1 MKPNDMID
9 YFRSINSNIF
19 KKIGEKN
26 TMKYPGLLDDDIS
39 RVGTNEAQ
47 MYNLL
52 SGMVVADLVKT
63 CLGPRGM
70 SKMYIDILGEDTLT
84 KHGGAFLRKVDV
96 DHPAAKSVI
105 EAVNTVDTHVGDGTS
120 STAILIGSLLGNA
133 KELLNLGIPTATI
146 IRGYEMG
153 LDLALNSLDEIKIK
167 QNNDNLEKM
176 RELLI
181 TCITGKTIFDLQ
193 EDQMKIVDMIIEA
206 SLDVADLKNHHLS
219 IDDIKI
225 EEKIGNVTQIQ
236 LIKGTLI
243 DKTID
248 SSAMPKCI
256 NNAKIL
262 LINESLETMK
272 TRCESEIEITSPEQ
286 MSQFLVQEN
295 NDLDHLVENIVNS
308 GANVVISRK
317 GVNDFVQ
324 ESLAKK
330 GIISMRRVKYNDLWW
345 LEKAV
350 GAKTCESIEKISPN
364 ELGFARKIYEKTV
377 GGDPMVFVEGKS
389 PKSVTI
395 LLRANS
401 KRYLDELH
409 RNILNAF
416 HVLQN
421 FIESPFVVYGAGSV
435 EGLVSQKIKK
445 QSVII
450 DGKEQV
456 VVDKFGDAILQIPL
470 TLAKNVGMD
479 ILDTKTCLQAKL
491 ANSNGKIKWY
501 GINSETRNISDM
513 SSSKIIETVAVKQQ
527 IFKTAVEATNLILN
541 VNDVFMKNIIDNT
554 HCHVDGV
561 VHAHHDPGKNHN
573 HFEQEGLEQRQMHQY
588 Y

>member
-1 MKPNDMID
+1 
-9 YFRSINSNIF
+9 
-19 KKIGEKN
+19 
-26 TMKYPGLLDDDIS
+26 
-39 RVGTNEAQ
+39 
-47 MYNLL
+47 
-52 SGMVVADLVKT
+52 
-63 CLGPRGM
+63 
-70 SKMYIDILGEDTLT
+70 
-84 KHGGAFLRKVDV
+84 
-96 DHPAAKSVI
+96 
-105 EAVNTVDTHVGDGTS
+105 
-120 STAILIGSLLGNA
+120 
-133 KELLNLGIPTATI
+133 
-146 IRGYEMG
+146 
-153 LDLALNSLDEIKIK
+153 
-167 QNNDNLEKM
+167 M

-193 EDQMKIVDMIIEA
+193 EDQGKIVDMIIEA
-206 SLDVADLKNHHLS
+206 VLDVADLKNNHFA

-225 EEKIGNVTQIQ
+225 EEKSGNVTEIQ

-256 NNAKIL
+256 NDAKIL
-262 LINESLETMK
+262 LINEPLETMK
-272 TRCESEIEITSPEQ
+272 TRYESEIEITSPEQ
-286 MSQFLVQEN
+286 MNQFLVQEN
-295 NDLDHLVENIVNS
+295 NDLDHLVQNIVNS

-350 GAKTCESIEKISPN
+350 NAKTCESIEKISPH

-421 FIESPFVVYGAGSV
+421 FIESPFVVCGAGSV
-435 EGLVSQKIKK
+435 EGLLSQKIKE
-445 QSVII
+445 QSVTI
-450 DGKEQV
+450 DGKEQLAV
-456 VVDKFGDAILQIPL
+456 EKFADSILEIPL
-470 TLAKNVGMD
+470 TLARNVGMD
-479 ILDTKTCLQAKL
+479 VLDTKTRLQAKF
-491 ANSNGKIKWY
+491 ANSNGKTRWY

-527 IFKTAVEATNLILN
+527 VFKTAVEATNLILS

>member
-1 MKPNDMID
+1 
-9 YFRSINSNIF
+9 
-19 KKIGEKN
+19 
-26 TMKYPGLLDDDIS
+26 MKYPGLLDDDIS

-52 SGMVVADLVKT
+52 SGTLVADLVKT

-105 EAVNTVDTHVGDGTS
+105 DAVNTVDTHVGDGTS
-120 STAILIGSLLGNA
+120 SAAILIGSLLGNA
-133 KELLNLGIPTATI
+133 RELLNLGIPTAAI
-146 IRGYEMG
+146 VRGYEMG
-153 LDLALNSLDEIKIK
+153 LDLVLDSLDEIKIK

-193 EDQMKIVDMIIEA
+193 EDQIKIVDMIIEA
-206 SLDVADLKNHHLS
+206 VLDVADLRNNYFS

-225 EEKIGNVTQIQ
+225 EEKIGNVTEIQ

-256 NNAKIL
+256 NDAKIL
-262 LINESLETMK
+262 LINEPLETMK
-272 TRCESEIEITSPEQ
+272 TRYESEIEITSPKQ

-295 NDLDHLVENIVNS
+295 NDLDHLVQNIVNS

-317 GVNDFVQ
+317 GINDFVQ
-324 ESLAKK
+324 ESLSKK

-350 GAKTCESIEKISPN
+350 NAKTCESIEKISPH

-435 EGLVSQKIKK
+435 EGLLSQKIKN
-445 QSVII
+445 QSVTI
-450 DGKEQV
+450 DGKEQMV
-456 VVDKFGDAILQIPL
+456 VEKFADSILEIPL
-470 TLAKNVGMD
+470 TLARNVGMD
-479 ILDTKTCLQAKL
+479 VLDTKTCLQAKF

-513 SSSKIIETVAVKQQ
+513 SLSKIIETVAVKQQ
-527 IFKTAVEATNLILN
+527 IFKTAVEATNLILS

>member
-1 MKPNDMID
+1 
-9 YFRSINSNIF
+9 
-19 KKIGEKN
+19 
-26 TMKYPGLLDDDIS
+26 MKYPGLLNDDIS

-52 SGMVVADLVKT
+52 SGTLVADLVKT

-105 EAVNTVDTHVGDGTS
+105 DAVNTVDTHVGDGTS
-120 STAILIGSLLGNA
+120 SAAILIGSLLGNA
-133 KELLNLGIPTATI
+133 RELLNLGIPTAAI
-146 IRGYEMG
+146 VRGYEMG
-153 LDLALNSLDEIKIK
+153 LDLVLDSLDEIKIK

-193 EDQMKIVDMIIEA
+193 EDQIKIVDMIIEA
-206 SLDVADLKNHHLS
+206 VLDVADLRNNYFS

-225 EEKIGNVTQIQ
+225 EEKIGNVTEIQ

-256 NNAKIL
+256 NDAKIL
-262 LINESLETMK
+262 LINEPLETMK
-272 TRCESEIEITSPEQ
+272 TRYESEIEITSPKQ

-295 NDLDHLVENIVNS
+295 NDLDHLVQNIVNS

-317 GVNDFVQ
+317 GINDFVQ
-324 ESLAKK
+324 ESLSKK

-350 GAKTCESIEKISPN
+350 NAKTCESIEKISPH

-435 EGLVSQKIKK
+435 EGLLSQKIKN
-445 QSVII
+445 QSVTI
-450 DGKEQV
+450 DGKEQMV
-456 VVDKFGDAILQIPL
+456 VEKFADSILEIPL
-470 TLAKNVGMD
+470 TLARNVGMD
-479 ILDTKTCLQAKL
+479 VLDTKTCLQAKF

-513 SSSKIIETVAVKQQ
+513 SLSKIIETVAVKQQ
-527 IFKTAVEATNLILN
+527 IFKTAVEATNLILS

>member
-1 MKPNDMID
+1 
-9 YFRSINSNIF
+9 
-19 KKIGEKN
+19 
-26 TMKYPGLLDDDIS
+26 MKYPGLLDDDIS

-52 SGMVVADLVKT
+52 SGTLVADLVKT

-105 EAVNTVDTHVGDGTS
+105 DAVNTVDTHVGDGTS
-120 STAILIGSLLGNA
+120 SAAILIGSLLGNA
-133 KELLNLGIPTATI
+133 RELLNLGIPTAAI
-146 IRGYEMG
+146 VRGYEMG
-153 LDLALNSLDEIKIK
+153 LDLVLDSLDEIKIK

-193 EDQMKIVDMIIEA
+193 EDQIKIVDMIIEA
-206 SLDVADLKNHHLS
+206 VLDVADLRNNYFS

-225 EEKIGNVTQIQ
+225 EEKIGNITEIQ

-256 NNAKIL
+256 NDAKIL
-262 LINESLETMK
+262 LINEPLETMK
-272 TRCESEIEITSPEQ
+272 TRYESEIEITSPKQ

-295 NDLDHLVENIVNS
+295 NDLDHLVQNIVNS

-317 GVNDFVQ
+317 GINDFVQ
-324 ESLAKK
+324 ESLSKK

-350 GAKTCESIEKISPN
+350 NAKTCESIEKISPH

-435 EGLVSQKIKK
+435 EGLLSQKIKN
-445 QSVII
+445 QSVTI
-450 DGKEQV
+450 DGKEQMV
-456 VVDKFGDAILQIPL
+456 VEKFADSILEIPL
-470 TLAKNVGMD
+470 TLARNVGMD
-479 ILDTKTCLQAKL
+479 VLDTKTCLQAKF

-513 SSSKIIETVAVKQQ
+513 SLSKIIETVAVKQQ
-527 IFKTAVEATNLILN
+527 IFKTAVEATNLILS

>member
-1 MKPNDMID
+1 
-9 YFRSINSNIF
+9 
-19 KKIGEKN
+19 
-26 TMKYPGLLDDDIS
+26 MKYPGLLNDDIS

-52 SGMVVADLVKT
+52 SGTLVANLVKT

-120 STAILIGSLLGNA
+120 SAAILIGSLLGNA

-146 IRGYEMG
+146 VRGYEIG
-153 LDLALNSLDEIKIK
+153 LDLALDSLDEIKIK

-176 RELLI
+176 RELLT

-206 SLDVADLKNHHLS
+206 VLDVADLKNNHFA

-225 EEKIGNVTQIQ
+225 EEKIGNVTEIQ

-256 NNAKIL
+256 NDAKIL
-262 LINESLETMK
+262 LINEPLETMK
-272 TRCESEIEITSPEQ
+272 TRYESEIEITSPKQ

-295 NDLDHLVENIVNS
+295 NELDHLVQNIVNS

-317 GVNDFVQ
+317 GVSDFVQ

-350 GAKTCESIEKISPN
+350 NAKTCESIEKISPH

-401 KRYLDELH
+401 KQYLDELH

-416 HVLQN
+416 HILQN
-421 FIESPFVVYGAGSV
+421 FIESPFVVCGAGSV
-435 EGLVSQKIKK
+435 EGLLSQKIKK
-445 QSVII
+445 QSGTI
-450 DGKEQV
+450 DGKEQIV
-456 VVDKFGDAILQIPL
+456 VEKFADSILEIPL
-470 TLAKNVGMD
+470 TLARNVGMD
-479 ILDTKTCLQAKL
+479 VLDTKTCLQAKF

-513 SSSKIIETVAVKQQ
+513 SLSKIIETVAVKQQ
-527 IFKTAVEATNLILN
+527 IFKTAVEATNLIVN

>member
-1 MKPNDMID
+1 
-9 YFRSINSNIF
+9 
-19 KKIGEKN
+19 
-26 TMKYPGLLDDDIS
+26 MKYPGLLDDDIS

-47 MYNLL
+47 KYNLL

-120 STAILIGSLLGNA
+120 SAAILIGSLLGNV

-146 IRGYEMG
+146 VRGYEMG
-153 LDLALNSLDEIKIK
+153 LDMVLDSLDEIKIK

-181 TCITGKTIFDLQ
+181 TCIAGKTIFDLQ
-193 EDQMKIVDMIIEA
+193 EDQTKIVDMIIEA
-206 SLDVADLKNHHLS
+206 VLDVADLKNNHFA

-225 EEKIGNVTQIQ
+225 EEKIGNITDIQ

-256 NNAKIL
+256 NDAKIL
-262 LINESLETMK
+262 LINEPLETMK
-272 TRCESEIEITSPEQ
+272 TRYESEIEITSPEQ

-295 NDLDHLVENIVNS
+295 NDLDHLVQNIVNS

-350 GAKTCESIEKISPN
+350 NAKTCESIEKISPH
-364 ELGFARKIYEKTV
+364 ELGFAKKIYEKTV

-421 FIESPFVVYGAGSV
+421 FIQSPFVVCGAGSV
-435 EGLVSQKIKK
+435 EGLLSQKMKK
-445 QSVII
+445 QSVTI

-456 VVDKFGDAILQIPL
+456 VVEKFADSILEIPL
-470 TLAKNVGMD
+470 TLARNVGMD
-479 ILDTKTCLQAKL
+479 VLDTKTRLQAKF
-491 ANSNGKIKWY
+491 ANSNGKLRWY

-513 SSSKIIETVAVKQQ
+513 SSSKITETVAVKQQ

-554 HCHVDGV
+554 HCHIDGV
-561 VHAHHDPGKNHN
+561 VHAHNDPGRNHN

>member
-1 MKPNDMID
+1 
-9 YFRSINSNIF
+9 
-19 KKIGEKN
+19 
-26 TMKYPGLLDDDIS
+26 MKYPGLLNDDIS

-52 SGMVVADLVKT
+52 SGTLVADLVKT

-120 STAILIGSLLGNA
+120 SAAILIGSLLGNA

-146 IRGYEMG
+146 VRGYEIG
-153 LDLALNSLDEIKIK
+153 LDLALDTLDEIKIK

-193 EDQMKIVDMIIEA
+193 EDQGKIVDMIIEA
-206 SLDVADLKNHHLS
+206 VLDVADLKNNHFA

-225 EEKIGNVTQIQ
+225 EEKIGNVTEIQ

-256 NNAKIL
+256 NDAKIL
-262 LINESLETMK
+262 LINEPLETMK
-272 TRCESEIEITSPEQ
+272 TRYESEIEITSPKQ

-295 NDLDHLVENIVNS
+295 NDLDHLVQNIVNS

-350 GAKTCESIEKISPN
+350 NAKTCESIEKISPH

-401 KRYLDELH
+401 KQYLDELH

-421 FIESPFVVYGAGSV
+421 FIESPFVVCGAGSV
-435 EGLVSQKIKK
+435 EGLLSQKIKK
-445 QSVII
+445 QSGTI
-450 DGKEQV
+450 DGKEQIV
-456 VVDKFGDAILQIPL
+456 VEKFADSILEIPL
-470 TLAKNVGMD
+470 TLARNVGMD
-479 ILDTKTCLQAKL
+479 VLDTKTCLQAKF

-513 SSSKIIETVAVKQQ
+513 SLSKIIETVAVKQQ
-527 IFKTAVEATNLILN
+527 IFKTAVEATNLILS
-541 VNDVFMKNIIDNT
+541 VDDVFMKNIIDNT

>member
-1 MKPNDMID
+1 
-9 YFRSINSNIF
+9 
-19 KKIGEKN
+19 
-26 TMKYPGLLDDDIS
+26 MKYPGLLNDDIS

-120 STAILIGSLLGNA
+120 SASILIGSLLGNA
-133 KELLNLGIPTATI
+133 KKLLNLGIPTATI
-146 IRGYEMG
+146 VRGYEMG
-153 LDLALNSLDEIKIK
+153 LDLVLDTLDEIKIK

-193 EDQMKIVDMIIEA
+193 EDQGKIVDMIIEA
-206 SLDVADLKNHHLS
+206 VLDVADLKNNHFA

-225 EEKIGNVTQIQ
+225 EDKIGNVTEIQ

-256 NNAKIL
+256 NDAKIL
-262 LINESLETMK
+262 LINEPLETMK
-272 TRCESEIEITSPEQ
+272 TRYESEIEITSPEQ

-295 NDLDHLVENIVNS
+295 NDLDHLVQNIVNS

-324 ESLAKK
+324 ESLAKN

-350 GAKTCESIEKISPN
+350 SAKTCENIEKISPH

-416 HVLQN
+416 HILQN
-421 FIESPFVVYGAGSV
+421 FIESPFVVCGAGSV
-435 EGLVSQKIKK
+435 EGLLSQKIKK
-445 QSVII
+445 QSGTI
-450 DGKEQV
+450 DGKEQIV
-456 VVDKFGDAILQIPL
+456 VEKFADSILEIPL
-470 TLAKNVGMD
+470 TLARNVGMD
-479 ILDTKTCLQAKL
+479 VLDTKTRLQAKF
-491 ANSNGKIKWY
+491 ANSNGKTKWY

-513 SSSKIIETVAVKQQ
+513 SSSKILETVAVKQQ
-527 IFKTAVEATNLILN
+527 IFKTAVEATNLILS

-554 HCHVDGV
+554 HCHIDGV

>member
-1 MKPNDMID
+1 
-9 YFRSINSNIF
+9 
-19 KKIGEKN
+19 
-26 TMKYPGLLDDDIS
+26 MKYPGLLNDDIS

-52 SGMVVADLVKT
+52 SGTLVADLVKT

-120 STAILIGSLLGNA
+120 SAAILIGSLLGNA

-146 IRGYEMG
+146 VRGYEIG
-153 LDLALNSLDEIKIK
+153 LDLVLDSLDEIKIK

-206 SLDVADLKNHHLS
+206 VLDVADLKNNHFA

-225 EEKIGNVTQIQ
+225 EDKIGNVTEIQ

-256 NNAKIL
+256 NDAKIL
-262 LINESLETMK
+262 LINEPLETMK
-272 TRCESEIEITSPEQ
+272 TRYESEIEITSPKQ

-295 NDLDHLVENIVNS
+295 NDLDHLVQNIVNS

-350 GAKTCESIEKISPN
+350 NAKTCESIEKISPH

-401 KRYLDELH
+401 KQYLDELH

-421 FIESPFVVYGAGSV
+421 FIESPFVVCGAGSV
-435 EGLVSQKIKK
+435 EGLLSQKIKK
-445 QSVII
+445 QSGTI
-450 DGKEQV
+450 DGKEQIV
-456 VVDKFGDAILQIPL
+456 VEKFADSILEIPL
-470 TLAKNVGMD
+470 TLARNVGMD
-479 ILDTKTCLQAKL
+479 VLDTKTCLQAKF

-513 SSSKIIETVAVKQQ
+513 SLSKIIETVAVKQQ
-527 IFKTAVEATNLILN
+527 IFKTAVEATNLIVN

>member
-1 MKPNDMID
+1 
-9 YFRSINSNIF
+9 
-19 KKIGEKN
+19 
-26 TMKYPGLLDDDIS
+26 MKYPGLLNDDIS

-52 SGMVVADLVKT
+52 SGTLVADLVKT

-105 EAVNTVDTHVGDGTS
+105 DAVNTVDTHVGDGTS
-120 STAILIGSLLGNA
+120 SAAILIGSLLGNA

-146 IRGYEMG
+146 VRGYEMG
-153 LDLALNSLDEIKIK
+153 LDLALDTLDEIKIK

-193 EDQMKIVDMIIEA
+193 EDQGKIVDMIIEA
-206 SLDVADLKNHHLS
+206 TLDVADLKNNHFA

-225 EEKIGNVTQIQ
+225 EDKIGNVTEIQ

-256 NNAKIL
+256 NDAKIL
-262 LINESLETMK
+262 LINEPLETMK
-272 TRCESEIEITSPEQ
+272 TRYESEIVITSPKQ

-295 NDLDHLVENIVNS
+295 NDLDHLVQNIVNS

-350 GAKTCESIEKISPN
+350 NAKTCESIEKISPH

-401 KRYLDELH
+401 KQYLDELH

-421 FIESPFVVYGAGSV
+421 FIESPFVVCGAGSV
-435 EGLVSQKIKK
+435 EGLLSQKIKK
-445 QSVII
+445 QSGTI
-450 DGKEQV
+450 DGKEQIV
-456 VVDKFGDAILQIPL
+456 VEKFADSILEIPL
-470 TLAKNVGMD
+470 TLARNVGMD
-479 ILDTKTCLQAKL
+479 VLDTKTCLQAKF

-513 SSSKIIETVAVKQQ
+513 SLSKIIETVAVKQQ
-527 IFKTAVEATNLILN
+527 IFKTAVEATNLILS
-541 VNDVFMKNIIDNT
+541 VDDVFMKNIIDNT

>member
-1 MKPNDMID
+1 
-9 YFRSINSNIF
+9 
-19 KKIGEKN
+19 
-26 TMKYPGLLDDDIS
+26 MKYPGLLDDDIS

-47 MYNLL
+47 KYNLL

-120 STAILIGSLLGNA
+120 SAAILIGSLLGNV

-146 IRGYEMG
+146 VRGYEMG
-153 LDLALNSLDEIKIK
+153 LDIVLDSLDEIKIK

-181 TCITGKTIFDLQ
+181 TCIAGKTIFDLQ
-193 EDQMKIVDMIIEA
+193 EDQTKIVDMIIEA
-206 SLDVADLKNHHLS
+206 VLDVADLKNNHFA

-225 EEKIGNVTQIQ
+225 EEKIGNITDIQ

-256 NNAKIL
+256 NDAKIL
-262 LINESLETMK
+262 LINEPLETMK
-272 TRCESEIEITSPEQ
+272 TRYESEIEITSPEQ

-295 NDLDHLVENIVNS
+295 NDLDHLVQNIVNS

-350 GAKTCESIEKISPN
+350 NAKTCESIEKISPH
-364 ELGFARKIYEKTV
+364 ELGFAKKIYEKTV

-421 FIESPFVVYGAGSV
+421 FIQSPFVVCGAGSV
-435 EGLVSQKIKK
+435 EGLLSQKMKK
-445 QSVII
+445 QSVTI

-456 VVDKFGDAILQIPL
+456 VIEKFADSILEIPL
-470 TLAKNVGMD
+470 TLARNVGMD
-479 ILDTKTCLQAKL
+479 VLDTKTRLQAKF
-491 ANSNGKIKWY
+491 ANSNGKLRWY

-513 SSSKIIETVAVKQQ
+513 SSSKITETVAVKQQ

-554 HCHVDGV
+554 HCHIDGV
-561 VHAHHDPGKNHN
+561 VHAHNDPGRNHN

>member
-1 MKPNDMID
+1 
-9 YFRSINSNIF
+9 
-19 KKIGEKN
+19 
-26 TMKYPGLLDDDIS
+26 MKYPGLLNDDIS

-52 SGMVVADLVKT
+52 SGTLVADLVKT

-120 STAILIGSLLGNA
+120 SAAILIGSLLGNA

-146 IRGYEMG
+146 VRGYEIG
-153 LDLALNSLDEIKIK
+153 LDLALDTLDEIKIK

-176 RELLI
+176 RELLT

-206 SLDVADLKNHHLS
+206 VLDVADLKNNYFS

-225 EEKIGNVTQIQ
+225 EEKIGNVTEIQ

-256 NNAKIL
+256 NDAKIL
-262 LINESLETMK
+262 LINEPLETMK
-272 TRCESEIEITSPEQ
+272 TRYESEIEITSPKQ

-295 NDLDHLVENIVNS
+295 NDLDHLVQNIVNS

-350 GAKTCESIEKISPN
+350 NAKTCESIEKISPH

-401 KRYLDELH
+401 KQYLDELH

-421 FIESPFVVYGAGSV
+421 FIESPFVVCGAGSV
-435 EGLVSQKIKK
+435 EGLLSQKIKK
-445 QSVII
+445 QSGTI
-450 DGKEQV
+450 DGKEQIV
-456 VVDKFGDAILQIPL
+456 VEKFADSILEIPL
-470 TLAKNVGMD
+470 TLARNVGMD
-479 ILDTKTCLQAKL
+479 VLDTKTCLQAKF

-513 SSSKIIETVAVKQQ
+513 SLSKIIETVAVKQQ
-527 IFKTAVEATNLILN
+527 IFKTAVEATNLIVN

>member
-1 MKPNDMID
+1 
-9 YFRSINSNIF
+9 
-19 KKIGEKN
+19 
-26 TMKYPGLLDDDIS
+26 MKYPGLLDDDIS

-421 FIESPFVVYGAGSV
+421 FIESPFIVYGAGSV

-445 QSVII
+445 QSVFI

-479 ILDTKTCLQAKL
+479 VLDTKTCLQAKL

>member
-1 MKPNDMID
+1 
-9 YFRSINSNIF
+9 
-19 KKIGEKN
+19 
-26 TMKYPGLLDDDIS
+26 MKYPGLLNDDIS

-47 MYNLL
+47 IYNLL
-52 SGMVVADLVKT
+52 SGTLVADLVKT

-120 STAILIGSLLGNA
+120 SAAILIGSLLGNA

-146 IRGYEMG
+146 VRGYEIG
-153 LDLALNSLDEIKIK
+153 LDLVLDSLDEIKIK

-206 SLDVADLKNHHLS
+206 TLDVADLKNNHFA

-225 EEKIGNVTQIQ
+225 EEKIGNVTEIQ

-256 NNAKIL
+256 NDAKIL
-262 LINESLETMK
+262 LINEPLETMK
-272 TRCESEIEITSPEQ
+272 TRYESEIEITSPKQ

-295 NDLDHLVENIVNS
+295 NDLDHLVQNIVNS

-350 GAKTCESIEKISPN
+350 NAKTCESIEKISPH

-401 KRYLDELH
+401 KQYLDELH

-421 FIESPFVVYGAGSV
+421 FIESPFVVCGAGSV
-435 EGLVSQKIKK
+435 EGLLSQKIKK
-445 QSVII
+445 QSGTI
-450 DGKEQV
+450 DGKEQIV
-456 VVDKFGDAILQIPL
+456 VEKFADSILEIPL
-470 TLAKNVGMD
+470 TLARNVGMD
-479 ILDTKTCLQAKL
+479 VLDTKTCLQAKF

-513 SSSKIIETVAVKQQ
+513 SLSKIIETVAVKQQ
-527 IFKTAVEATNLILN
+527 IFKTAVEATNLIVN

>member
-1 MKPNDMID
+1 
-9 YFRSINSNIF
+9 
-19 KKIGEKN
+19 
-26 TMKYPGLLDDDIS
+26 MKYPGLLNDDIS

-52 SGMVVADLVKT
+52 SGTLVADLVKT

-120 STAILIGSLLGNA
+120 SAAILIGSLLGNA

-146 IRGYEMG
+146 VRGYEMG
-153 LDLALNSLDEIKIK
+153 LDLALDTLDEIKIK

-193 EDQMKIVDMIIEA
+193 EDQGKIVDMIIEA
-206 SLDVADLKNHHLS
+206 VLDVADLKNNHFA

-225 EEKIGNVTQIQ
+225 EEKIGNVTEIQ

-256 NNAKIL
+256 NDAKIL
-262 LINESLETMK
+262 LINEPLETMK
-272 TRCESEIEITSPEQ
+272 TRYESEIEITSPKQ

-295 NDLDHLVENIVNS
+295 NELDHLVQNIVNS

-350 GAKTCESIEKISPN
+350 NAKTCESIEKISPH

-401 KRYLDELH
+401 KQYLDELH

-421 FIESPFVVYGAGSV
+421 FIESPFVVCGAGSV
-435 EGLVSQKIKK
+435 EGLLSQKIKK
-445 QSVII
+445 QSGTI
-450 DGKEQV
+450 DGKEQIV
-456 VVDKFGDAILQIPL
+456 VEKFADSILEIPL
-470 TLAKNVGMD
+470 TLARNVGMD
-479 ILDTKTCLQAKL
+479 VLDTKTCLQAKF

-513 SSSKIIETVAVKQQ
+513 SLSKIIETVAVKQQ
-527 IFKTAVEATNLILN
+527 IFKTAVEATNLIVN

>member
-1 MKPNDMID
+1 
-9 YFRSINSNIF
+9 
-19 KKIGEKN
+19 
-26 TMKYPGLLDDDIS
+26 MKYPGLLDDDIS

-193 EDQMKIVDMIIEA
+193 EDQTKIVDMIIEA

-421 FIESPFVVYGAGSV
+421 FIESPFIVYGAGSV

-445 QSVII
+445 QSVFI

-479 ILDTKTCLQAKL
+479 VLDTKTCLQAKL

>member
-1 MKPNDMID
+1 
-9 YFRSINSNIF
+9 
-19 KKIGEKN
+19 
-26 TMKYPGLLDDDIS
+26 MKYPGLLDDDIS

-146 IRGYEMG
+146 LRGYEMG

-421 FIESPFVVYGAGSV
+421 FIESPFIVYGAGSV

-445 QSVII
+445 QSVFI

-479 ILDTKTCLQAKL
+479 VLDTKTCLQAKL

-541 VNDVFMKNIIDNT
+541 VNDVFM
-554 HCHVDGV
+554 
-561 VHAHHDPGKNHN
+561 
-573 HFEQEGLEQRQMHQY
+573 
-588 Y
+588 

>member
-1 MKPNDMID
+1 
-9 YFRSINSNIF
+9 
-19 KKIGEKN
+19 
-26 TMKYPGLLDDDIS
+26 MKYPGLLDDDIS

-47 MYNLL
+47 MYNIL
-52 SGMVVADLVKT
+52 SGMVVSDLVKT

-96 DHPAAKSVI
+96 DHPAAKAVI

-120 STAILIGSLLGNA
+120 SAAVLIGSFLDNA

-146 IRGYEMG
+146 VRGYEIG
-153 LDLALNSLDEIKIK
+153 LDLALDSLDEIKIK
-167 QNNDNLEKM
+167 QHNDNLEKM
-176 RELLI
+176 RELLT

-193 EDQMKIVDMIIEA
+193 EDRTKIIDMIIEA
-206 SLDVADLKNHHLS
+206 VLDVSDLKNNTFS

-225 EEKIGNVTQIQ
+225 EEKIGNVTEIQ

-248 SSAMPKCI
+248 SSSMPKCI
-256 NNAKIL
+256 DDAKIL

-272 TRCESEIEITSPEQ
+272 TRYESEIEITSPEQ

-295 NDLDHLVENIVNS
+295 NDLDYLVQKIVSS

-350 GAKTCESIEKISPN
+350 NAKTCKSIEKISPD

-377 GGDPMVFVEGKS
+377 GGDSMVFVEGKS

-421 FIESPFVVYGAGSV
+421 FIQSPFIVYGAGSA

-445 QSVII
+445 QFQFI
-450 DGKEQV
+450 DGKEQI
-456 VVDKFGDAILQIPL
+456 VVDKFADSILQIPL

-479 ILDTKTCLQAKL
+479 VLNTRTSLQSKL
-491 ANSNGKIKWY
+491 AKTNQNTVWY
-501 GINSETRNISDM
+501 GINSETRSISNM

-554 HCHVDGV
+554 HCHIDGV

>member
-1 MKPNDMID
+1 
-9 YFRSINSNIF
+9 
-19 KKIGEKN
+19 
-26 TMKYPGLLDDDIS
+26 MKYPGLLDDDIS

-105 EAVNTVDTHVGDGTS
+105 DAVNTVDTHVGDGTS
-120 STAILIGSLLGNA
+120 SASILIGSLLGNA
-133 KELLNLGIPTATI
+133 KKLLNLGIPTAAI
-146 IRGYEMG
+146 VRGYEMS
-153 LDLALNSLDEIKIK
+153 LDLVLESLDEIKIK

-193 EDQMKIVDMIIEA
+193 EDQGKIVDMIIEA
-206 SLDVADLKNHHLS
+206 VLDVADLKNNHFA

-225 EEKIGNVTQIQ
+225 EDKIGNVTEIQ

-256 NNAKIL
+256 NDAKIL
-262 LINESLETMK
+262 LINEPLETMK
-272 TRCESEIEITSPEQ
+272 TRYESEIEITSPKQ

-295 NDLDHLVENIVNS
+295 NELDHLVQNIVNS

-350 GAKTCESIEKISPN
+350 NAKTCESIEKISPH

-401 KRYLDELH
+401 KQYLDELH

-416 HVLQN
+416 HILQN
-421 FIESPFVVYGAGSV
+421 FIESPFVVCGAGSV
-435 EGLVSQKIKK
+435 EGLLSQKIKK
-445 QSVII
+445 QSGTI
-450 DGKEQV
+450 DGKEQIV
-456 VVDKFGDAILQIPL
+456 VEKFADSILEIPL
-470 TLAKNVGMD
+470 TLARNVGMD
-479 ILDTKTCLQAKL
+479 VLDTKTCLQAKF

-513 SSSKIIETVAVKQQ
+513 SLSKIIETVAVKQQ
-527 IFKTAVEATNLILN
+527 IFKTAVEATNLIVN

>member
-1 MKPNDMID
+1 
-9 YFRSINSNIF
+9 
-19 KKIGEKN
+19 
-26 TMKYPGLLDDDIS
+26 MKYPGLLNDDIS

-47 MYNLL
+47 IYNLL
-52 SGMVVADLVKT
+52 SGTLVADLVKT

-120 STAILIGSLLGNA
+120 SAAILIGSLLGNA

-146 IRGYEMG
+146 VRGYEMG
-153 LDLALNSLDEIKIK
+153 LDLALDTLDEIKIK

-206 SLDVADLKNHHLS
+206 TLDVADLKNNHFA

-225 EEKIGNVTQIQ
+225 EEKIGNVTEIQ

-256 NNAKIL
+256 NDAKIL
-262 LINESLETMK
+262 LINEPLETMK
-272 TRCESEIEITSPEQ
+272 TRYESEIEITSPKQ

-295 NDLDHLVENIVNS
+295 NDLDHLVQNIVNS

-350 GAKTCESIEKISPN
+350 NAKTCESIEKISPH

-421 FIESPFVVYGAGSV
+421 FIESPFVVCGAGSV
-435 EGLVSQKIKK
+435 EGLLSQKIKK
-445 QSVII
+445 QSGTI
-450 DGKEQV
+450 DGKEQIV
-456 VVDKFGDAILQIPL
+456 VEKFADSILEIPL
-470 TLAKNVGMD
+470 TLARNVGMD
-479 ILDTKTCLQAKL
+479 VLDTKTCLQAKF

-513 SSSKIIETVAVKQQ
+513 SLSKIIETVAVKQQ
-527 IFKTAVEATNLILN
+527 IFKTAVEATNLIVN

>member
-1 MKPNDMID
+1 
-9 YFRSINSNIF
+9 
-19 KKIGEKN
+19 
-26 TMKYPGLLDDDIS
+26 MKYPGLLNDDIS

-52 SGMVVADLVKT
+52 SGTLVADLVKT

-105 EAVNTVDTHVGDGTS
+105 DAVNTVDTHVGDGTS
-120 STAILIGSLLGNA
+120 SAAILIGSLLGNA

-146 IRGYEMG
+146 VRGYEIG
-153 LDLALNSLDEIKIK
+153 LDLALDTLDEIKIK

-176 RELLI
+176 RELLT

-193 EDQMKIVDMIIEA
+193 EDQGKIVDMIIEA
-206 SLDVADLKNHHLS
+206 VLDVADLKNNHFA

-225 EEKIGNVTQIQ
+225 EEKIGNVTEIQ

-256 NNAKIL
+256 NDAKIL
-262 LINESLETMK
+262 LINEPLETMK
-272 TRCESEIEITSPEQ
+272 TRYESEIEITSPKQ

-295 NDLDHLVENIVNS
+295 NDLDHLVQNIVNS

-350 GAKTCESIEKISPN
+350 NAKTCESIEKISPH

-421 FIESPFVVYGAGSV
+421 FIESPFVVCGAGSV
-435 EGLVSQKIKK
+435 EGLLSQKIKK
-445 QSVII
+445 QSGTI
-450 DGKEQV
+450 DGKEQIV
-456 VVDKFGDAILQIPL
+456 VEKFADSILEIPL
-470 TLAKNVGMD
+470 TLARNVGMD
-479 ILDTKTCLQAKL
+479 VLDTKTCLQAKF

-513 SSSKIIETVAVKQQ
+513 SLSKIIETVAVKQQ
-527 IFKTAVEATNLILN
+527 IFKTAVEATNLIVN

>member
-1 MKPNDMID
+1 
-9 YFRSINSNIF
+9 
-19 KKIGEKN
+19 
-26 TMKYPGLLDDDIS
+26 MKYPGLLNDDIS

-52 SGMVVADLVKT
+52 SGTLVADLVKT

-120 STAILIGSLLGNA
+120 SAAILIGSLLGNA

-146 IRGYEMG
+146 VRGYEIG
-153 LDLALNSLDEIKIK
+153 LDLVLDSLDEIKIK

-193 EDQMKIVDMIIEA
+193 EDQGKIVDMIIEA
-206 SLDVADLKNHHLS
+206 ALDVADLKNNHFS

-225 EEKIGNVTQIQ
+225 EEKIGNVTEIQ

-256 NNAKIL
+256 NDAKIL
-262 LINESLETMK
+262 LINEPLETMK
-272 TRCESEIEITSPEQ
+272 TRYESEIEITSPKQ

-295 NDLDHLVENIVNS
+295 NELDHLVQNIVNS

-350 GAKTCESIEKISPN
+350 NAKTCESIEKISPH

-401 KRYLDELH
+401 KQYLDELH

-421 FIESPFVVYGAGSV
+421 FIESPFVVCGAGSV
-435 EGLVSQKIKK
+435 EGLLSQKIKK
-445 QSVII
+445 QSGTI
-450 DGKEQV
+450 DGKEQIV
-456 VVDKFGDAILQIPL
+456 VEKFADSILEIPL
-470 TLAKNVGMD
+470 TLARNVGMD
-479 ILDTKTCLQAKL
+479 VLDTKTCLQAKF

-513 SSSKIIETVAVKQQ
+513 SLSKIIETVAVKQQ
-527 IFKTAVEATNLILN
+527 IFKTAVEATNLIVN

>member
-1 MKPNDMID
+1 
-9 YFRSINSNIF
+9 
-19 KKIGEKN
+19 
-26 TMKYPGLLDDDIS
+26 MKYPGLLDDDIS

-105 EAVNTVDTHVGDGTS
+105 DAVNTVDTHVGDGTS
-120 STAILIGSLLGNA
+120 SAAILMGSLLGNA
-133 KELLNLGIPTATI
+133 KELLNLGIPTTTI
-146 IRGYEMG
+146 VRGYEMG
-153 LDLALNSLDEIKIK
+153 LDLVLDYLDEIKIK

-193 EDQMKIVDMIIEA
+193 EDQGKIVDMIIEA
-206 SLDVADLKNHHLS
+206 VLDVADLKNNHFA

-225 EEKIGNVTQIQ
+225 EDKIGNVTEIQ

-256 NNAKIL
+256 NDAKIL
-262 LINESLETMK
+262 LINEPLETMK
-272 TRCESEIEITSPEQ
+272 TRYESEIEITSPEQ

-295 NDLDHLVENIVNS
+295 NDLDHLVQNIVNS

-350 GAKTCESIEKISPN
+350 NAKTCESIEKISSH

-435 EGLVSQKIKK
+435 EGLLSQKIKN
-445 QSVII
+445 QSVTI
-450 DGKEQV
+450 DGKEQMV
-456 VVDKFGDAILQIPL
+456 VEKFADSILEIPL
-470 TLAKNVGMD
+470 TLARNVGMD
-479 ILDTKTCLQAKL
+479 VLDTKTCLQAKF

-513 SSSKIIETVAVKQQ
+513 SLSKIIETVAVKQQ
-527 IFKTAVEATNLILN
+527 IFKTAVEATNLILS

-561 VHAHHDPGKNHN
+561 VHAHHDPGIVATLDAQDGSQARG
-573 HFEQEGLEQRQMHQY
+573 E
-588 Y
+588 

>member
-1 MKPNDMID
+1 
-9 YFRSINSNIF
+9 
-19 KKIGEKN
+19 
-26 TMKYPGLLDDDIS
+26 MKYPGLLNDDIS

-47 MYNLL
+47 IYNLL
-52 SGMVVADLVKT
+52 SGTLVADLVKT

-120 STAILIGSLLGNA
+120 SAAILIGSLLGNA

-146 IRGYEMG
+146 VRGYEIG
-153 LDLALNSLDEIKIK
+153 LDLVLDSLDEIKIK

-193 EDQMKIVDMIIEA
+193 EDQGKIVDMIIEA
-206 SLDVADLKNHHLS
+206 VLDVADLKNNHFA

-225 EEKIGNVTQIQ
+225 EEKIGNVTEIQ

-256 NNAKIL
+256 NDAKIL
-262 LINESLETMK
+262 LINEPLETMK
-272 TRCESEIEITSPEQ
+272 TRYESEIVITSPKQ

-295 NDLDHLVENIVNS
+295 NDLDHLVQNIVNS

-350 GAKTCESIEKISPN
+350 NAKTCESIEKISPH

-401 KRYLDELH
+401 KQYLDELH

-421 FIESPFVVYGAGSV
+421 FIESPFVVCGAGSV
-435 EGLVSQKIKK
+435 EGLLSQKIKK
-445 QSVII
+445 QSGTI
-450 DGKEQV
+450 DGKEQIV
-456 VVDKFGDAILQIPL
+456 VEKFADSILEIPL
-470 TLAKNVGMD
+470 TLARNVGMD
-479 ILDTKTCLQAKL
+479 VLDTKTCLQAKF

-513 SSSKIIETVAVKQQ
+513 SLSKIIETVAVKQQ
-527 IFKTAVEATNLILN
+527 IFKTAVEATNLILS
-541 VNDVFMKNIIDNT
+541 VDDVFMKNIIDNT

>member
-1 MKPNDMID
+1 
-9 YFRSINSNIF
+9 
-19 KKIGEKN
+19 
-26 TMKYPGLLDDDIS
+26 MKYPGLLNDDIS

-52 SGMVVADLVKT
+52 SGTLVADLVKT

-120 STAILIGSLLGNA
+120 SAAILIGSLLGNA

-146 IRGYEMG
+146 VRGYEMG
-153 LDLALNSLDEIKIK
+153 LDLVLDSLDEIKIK

-176 RELLI
+176 RELLT

-206 SLDVADLKNHHLS
+206 VLDVADLKNNYFS

-225 EEKIGNVTQIQ
+225 EEKIGNVTEIQ

-256 NNAKIL
+256 NDAKIL
-262 LINESLETMK
+262 LINEPLETMK
-272 TRCESEIEITSPEQ
+272 TRYESEIEITSPKQ

-295 NDLDHLVENIVNS
+295 NELDHLVQNIVNS

-350 GAKTCESIEKISPN
+350 NAKTCESIEKISPH

-401 KRYLDELH
+401 KQYLDELH

-421 FIESPFVVYGAGSV
+421 FIESPFVVCGAGSV
-435 EGLVSQKIKK
+435 EGLLSQKIKK
-445 QSVII
+445 QSGTI
-450 DGKEQV
+450 DGKEQIV
-456 VVDKFGDAILQIPL
+456 VEKFADSILEIPL
-470 TLAKNVGMD
+470 TLARNVGMD
-479 ILDTKTCLQAKL
+479 VLDTKTCLQAKF

-513 SSSKIIETVAVKQQ
+513 SLSKIIETVAVKQQ
-527 IFKTAVEATNLILN
+527 IFKTAVEATNLIVN

>member
-1 MKPNDMID
+1 
-9 YFRSINSNIF
+9 
-19 KKIGEKN
+19 
-26 TMKYPGLLDDDIS
+26 MKYPGLLDDDIS

-47 MYNLL
+47 KYNLL

-120 STAILIGSLLGNA
+120 SAAILIGSLLGNT

-146 IRGYEMG
+146 VRGYEMG
-153 LDLALNSLDEIKIK
+153 LDLVLDSLDEIKIK

-181 TCITGKTIFDLQ
+181 TCIAGKTIFDLQ
-193 EDQMKIVDMIIEA
+193 EDQTKIVDMIIEA
-206 SLDVADLKNHHLS
+206 VLDVADLKNNHFA

-225 EEKIGNVTQIQ
+225 EEKIGNITDIQ

-256 NNAKIL
+256 NDAKIL
-262 LINESLETMK
+262 LINEPLETMK
-272 TRCESEIEITSPEQ
+272 TRYESEIEITSPEQ

-295 NDLDHLVENIVNS
+295 NDLDHLVQNIVNS

-350 GAKTCESIEKISPN
+350 NAKTCESIEKISPH
-364 ELGFARKIYEKTV
+364 ELGFAKKIYEKTV

-421 FIESPFVVYGAGSV
+421 FIESPFVVCGAGSV
-435 EGLVSQKIKK
+435 EGLLSQKMKK
-445 QSVII
+445 QSVTIN
-450 DGKEQV
+450 GKEQV
-456 VVDKFGDAILQIPL
+456 VVEKFADSILEIPL
-470 TLAKNVGMD
+470 TLARNVGMD
-479 ILDTKTCLQAKL
+479 VLDTKTRLQAKF
-491 ANSNGKIKWY
+491 ANSNGKLRWY

-513 SSSKIIETVAVKQQ
+513 SSSKITETVVVKQQ

-554 HCHVDGV
+554 HCHIDGV
-561 VHAHHDPGKNHN
+561 VHSHHDPGKNHN

>member
-1 MKPNDMID
+1 
-9 YFRSINSNIF
+9 
-19 KKIGEKN
+19 
-26 TMKYPGLLDDDIS
+26 MKYPGLLNDDIS

-52 SGMVVADLVKT
+52 SGTLVADLVKT

-105 EAVNTVDTHVGDGTS
+105 DAVNTVDTHVGDGTS
-120 STAILIGSLLGNA
+120 SAAILIGSLLGNA

-146 IRGYEMG
+146 VRGYEIG
-153 LDLALNSLDEIKIK
+153 LDLVLDYLDEIKIK

-176 RELLI
+176 RELLT

-193 EDQMKIVDMIIEA
+193 EDQGKIVDMIIEA
-206 SLDVADLKNHHLS
+206 VLDVADLKNNHFA

-225 EEKIGNVTQIQ
+225 EDKIGNVTEIQ

-256 NNAKIL
+256 NDAKIL
-262 LINESLETMK
+262 LINEPLETMK
-272 TRCESEIEITSPEQ
+272 TRYESEIEITSPKQ

-295 NDLDHLVENIVNS
+295 NDLDHLVQNIVNS

-350 GAKTCESIEKISPN
+350 NAKTCESIEKISPH

-401 KRYLDELH
+401 KQYLDELH

-421 FIESPFVVYGAGSV
+421 FIESPFVVCGAGSV
-435 EGLVSQKIKK
+435 EGLLSQKIKK
-445 QSVII
+445 QSGTI
-450 DGKEQV
+450 DGKEQIV
-456 VVDKFGDAILQIPL
+456 VEKFADSILEIPL
-470 TLAKNVGMD
+470 TLARNVGMD
-479 ILDTKTCLQAKL
+479 VLDTKTCLQAKF

-513 SSSKIIETVAVKQQ
+513 SLSKIIETVAVKQQ
-527 IFKTAVEATNLILN
+527 IFKTAVEATNLILS
-541 VNDVFMKNIIDNT
+541 VDDVFMKNIIDNT

>member
-1 MKPNDMID
+1 
-9 YFRSINSNIF
+9 
-19 KKIGEKN
+19 
-26 TMKYPGLLDDDIS
+26 MKYPGLLNDDIS

-52 SGMVVADLVKT
+52 SGTLVADLVKT

-120 STAILIGSLLGNA
+120 SAAILIGSLLGNA

-146 IRGYEMG
+146 VRGYEIG
-153 LDLALNSLDEIKIK
+153 LDLVLDSLDEIKIK

-176 RELLI
+176 RELLT

-193 EDQMKIVDMIIEA
+193 EDQGKIVDMIIEA
-206 SLDVADLKNHHLS
+206 VLDVADLKNNHFA

-225 EEKIGNVTQIQ
+225 EDKIGNVTEIQ

-256 NNAKIL
+256 NDAKIL
-262 LINESLETMK
+262 LINEPLETMK
-272 TRCESEIEITSPEQ
+272 TRYESEIEITSPKQ

-295 NDLDHLVENIVNS
+295 NELDHLVQNIVNS

-350 GAKTCESIEKISPN
+350 NAKTCESIEKISPH

-401 KRYLDELH
+401 KQYLDELH

-421 FIESPFVVYGAGSV
+421 FIESPFVVCGAGSV
-435 EGLVSQKIKK
+435 EGLLSQKIKK
-445 QSVII
+445 QSGTI
-450 DGKEQV
+450 DGKEQIV
-456 VVDKFGDAILQIPL
+456 VEKFADSILEIPL
-470 TLAKNVGMD
+470 TLARNVGMD
-479 ILDTKTCLQAKL
+479 VLDTKTCLQAKF

-513 SSSKIIETVAVKQQ
+513 SLSKIIETVAVKQQ
-527 IFKTAVEATNLILN
+527 IFKTAVEATNLIVN

>member
-1 MKPNDMID
+1 
-9 YFRSINSNIF
+9 
-19 KKIGEKN
+19 
-26 TMKYPGLLDDDIS
+26 MKYPGLLDDDIS
-39 RVGTNEAQ
+39 RVGSNEAQ
-47 MYNLL
+47 KYNLL
-52 SGMVVADLVKT
+52 SGTVVADLVKT

-120 STAILIGSLLGNA
+120 SAAILIGSLLGNA

-146 IRGYEMG
+146 VQGYEMG
-153 LDLALNSLDEIKIK
+153 LDLVLDSLDEIKIK

-193 EDQMKIVDMIIEA
+193 DDQMKIVDMIIEA
-206 SLDVADLKNHHLS
+206 ALDVADLKNNHFA

-225 EEKIGNVTQIQ
+225 EEKVGNITEIQ

-256 NNAKIL
+256 NDAKIL
-262 LINESLETMK
+262 LINEPLETMK
-272 TRCESEIEITSPEQ
+272 TRYESEIEITSPEQ
-286 MSQFLVQEN
+286 MSQFLVQEK
-295 NDLDHLVENIVNS
+295 NDLDHLVQNIVNS

-350 GAKTCESIEKISPN
+350 NAKTCESIEKISPH

-416 HVLQN
+416 HVLRN
-421 FIESPFVVYGAGSV
+421 FIESPFVVCGAGSV
-435 EGLVSQKIKK
+435 EVLLSQKIKK
-445 QSVII
+445 QSVTI
-450 DGKEQV
+450 DGKEQLA
-456 VVDKFGDAILQIPL
+456 VDKFADSILEVPL
-470 TLAKNVGMD
+470 TLARNVGMD
-479 ILDTKTCLQAKL
+479 VLDTKTRLRAKF
-491 ANSNGKIKWY
+491 ANSNGKTKWY
-501 GINSETRNISDM
+501 GINSKTRKISDV

-527 IFKTAVEATNLILN
+527 IFKTAVEATNLILS

-554 HCHVDGV
+554 HCHIDGV

>member
-1 MKPNDMID
+1 
-9 YFRSINSNIF
+9 
-19 KKIGEKN
+19 
-26 TMKYPGLLDDDIS
+26 MKYPGLLNDDIS

-52 SGMVVADLVKT
+52 SGTLVADLVKT

-120 STAILIGSLLGNA
+120 SAAILIGSLLGNA

-146 IRGYEMG
+146 VRGYEIG
-153 LDLALNSLDEIKIK
+153 LDLALDTLDEIKIK

-176 RELLI
+176 RELLT

-193 EDQMKIVDMIIEA
+193 EDQGKIVDMIIEA
-206 SLDVADLKNHHLS
+206 VLDVADLKNNYFS

-225 EEKIGNVTQIQ
+225 EEKIGNVTEIQ

-256 NNAKIL
+256 NDAKIL
-262 LINESLETMK
+262 LINEPLETMK
-272 TRCESEIEITSPEQ
+272 TRYESEIEITSPKQ

-295 NDLDHLVENIVNS
+295 NELDHLVQNIVNS

-350 GAKTCESIEKISPN
+350 NAKTCESIEKISPH

-401 KRYLDELH
+401 KQYLDELH

-421 FIESPFVVYGAGSV
+421 FIESPFVVCGAGSV
-435 EGLVSQKIKK
+435 EGLLSQKIKK
-445 QSVII
+445 QSGTI
-450 DGKEQV
+450 DGKEQIV
-456 VVDKFGDAILQIPL
+456 VEKFADSILEIPL
-470 TLAKNVGMD
+470 TLARNVGMD
-479 ILDTKTCLQAKL
+479 VLDTKTCLQAKF

-513 SSSKIIETVAVKQQ
+513 SLSKIIETVAVKQQ
-527 IFKTAVEATNLILN
+527 IFKTAVEATNLIVN

>member
-1 MKPNDMID
+1 
-9 YFRSINSNIF
+9 
-19 KKIGEKN
+19 
-26 TMKYPGLLDDDIS
+26 MKYPGLLDDDIS

-105 EAVNTVDTHVGDGTS
+105 DAVNTVDTHVGDGTS
-120 STAILIGSLLGNA
+120 SAAILMGSLLGNA
-133 KELLNLGIPTATI
+133 KKLLNLGIPTSTI
-146 IRGYEMG
+146 VRGYEMG
-153 LDLALNSLDEIKIK
+153 LDLTLDTLDEIKIK

-193 EDQMKIVDMIIEA
+193 EDQGKIVDMIIEA
-206 SLDVADLKNHHLS
+206 VLDVADLKNNHFA

-225 EEKIGNVTQIQ
+225 EDKIGNITEIQ

-256 NNAKIL
+256 NDAKIL
-262 LINESLETMK
+262 LINEPLETMK
-272 TRCESEIEITSPEQ
+272 TRYESEIEITSPEQ

-295 NDLDHLVENIVNS
+295 NDLDHLVQNIVNS

-317 GVNDFVQ
+317 GVSDFVQ

-350 GAKTCESIEKISPN
+350 NAKTCESIEKISSH

-421 FIESPFVVYGAGSV
+421 FIENPFVVCGAGSV
-435 EGLVSQKIKK
+435 EGILSQKIKE
-445 QSVII
+445 QSVTIN
-450 DGKEQV
+450 GKEQLAV
-456 VVDKFGDAILQIPL
+456 EKFADSILEIPL
-470 TLAKNVGMD
+470 TLARNVGMD
-479 ILDTKTCLQAKL
+479 VLDTKTRLQAKF
-491 ANSNGKIKWY
+491 ANSNGKTKWY

-527 IFKTAVEATNLILN
+527 IFKTAVEATNLILS

>member
-1 MKPNDMID
+1 
-9 YFRSINSNIF
+9 
-19 KKIGEKN
+19 
-26 TMKYPGLLDDDIS
+26 MKYPGLLDDDIS
-39 RVGTNEAQ
+39 RVGSNEAQ
-47 MYNLL
+47 KYNLL

-120 STAILIGSLLGNA
+120 SAAILIGSLLGNA

-146 IRGYEMG
+146 VQGYEMG
-153 LDLALNSLDEIKIK
+153 LDLVLDSLDEIKIK

-193 EDQMKIVDMIIEA
+193 DDQMKIVDMIIEA
-206 SLDVADLKNHHLS
+206 ALDVADLKNNHFA

-225 EEKIGNVTQIQ
+225 EEKVGNITEIQ

-256 NNAKIL
+256 NDAKIL
-262 LINESLETMK
+262 LINEPLETMK
-272 TRCESEIEITSPEQ
+272 TRYESEIEITSPEQ
-286 MSQFLVQEN
+286 MSQFLVQEK
-295 NDLDHLVENIVNS
+295 NDLDHLVQNIVNS

-350 GAKTCESIEKISPN
+350 NAKTCESIEKISPH

-416 HVLQN
+416 HVLRN

-435 EGLVSQKIKK
+435 EGILSQKIKK
-445 QSVII
+445 QSVTIG
-450 DGKEQV
+450 GKEQLAV
-456 VVDKFGDAILQIPL
+456 GKFADSILEIPL
-470 TLAKNVGMD
+470 TLARNVGMD
-479 ILDTKTCLQAKL
+479 VLDTKTRLRAKF
-491 ANSNGKIKWY
+491 ANSNGKTKWY
-501 GINSETRNISDM
+501 GINSEARNISNM

-527 IFKTAVEATNLILN
+527 IFKTAVEATNLILS

-554 HCHVDGV
+554 HCHIDGV

>member
-1 MKPNDMID
+1 
-9 YFRSINSNIF
+9 
-19 KKIGEKN
+19 
-26 TMKYPGLLDDDIS
+26 MKYPGLLDDDIS

-105 EAVNTVDTHVGDGTS
+105 DAVNTVDTHVGDGTS
-120 STAILIGSLLGNA
+120 SAAILMGSLLGNA
-133 KELLNLGIPTATI
+133 KKLLNLGIPTSTI
-146 IRGYEMG
+146 VRGYEMG
-153 LDLALNSLDEIKIK
+153 LDLTLDTLDEIKIK

-193 EDQMKIVDMIIEA
+193 EDQGKIVDMIIEA
-206 SLDVADLKNHHLS
+206 VLDVADLKNNHFA

-225 EEKIGNVTQIQ
+225 EDKIGNITEIQ

-256 NNAKIL
+256 NDAKIL
-262 LINESLETMK
+262 LINEPLETMK
-272 TRCESEIEITSPEQ
+272 TRYESEIEITSPKQ

-295 NDLDHLVENIVNS
+295 NELDHLVQNIVNS

-350 GAKTCESIEKISPN
+350 NAKTCESIEKISSH

-401 KRYLDELH
+401 KQYLDELH

-421 FIESPFVVYGAGSV
+421 FIESPFVVCGAGSV
-435 EGLVSQKIKK
+435 EGLLSQKIKK
-445 QSVII
+445 QSGTI
-450 DGKEQV
+450 DGKEQIV
-456 VVDKFGDAILQIPL
+456 VEKFADSILEIPL
-470 TLAKNVGMD
+470 TLARNVGMD
-479 ILDTKTCLQAKL
+479 VLDTKTCLQAKF

-513 SSSKIIETVAVKQQ
+513 SLSKIIETVAVKQQ
-527 IFKTAVEATNLILN
+527 IFKTAVEATNLIVN

>member
-1 MKPNDMID
+1 
-9 YFRSINSNIF
+9 
-19 KKIGEKN
+19 
-26 TMKYPGLLDDDIS
+26 MKYPGLLNDDIS

-52 SGMVVADLVKT
+52 SGTLVADLVKT

-120 STAILIGSLLGNA
+120 SAAILIGSLLGNA

-146 IRGYEMG
+146 VRGYEIG
-153 LDLALNSLDEIKIK
+153 LDLVLDSLDEIKIK

-206 SLDVADLKNHHLS
+206 VLDVADLKNNYFS

-225 EEKIGNVTQIQ
+225 EEKIGNVTEIQ

-256 NNAKIL
+256 NDAKIL
-262 LINESLETMK
+262 LINEPLETMK
-272 TRCESEIEITSPEQ
+272 TRYESEIEITSPKQ

-295 NDLDHLVENIVNS
+295 NDLDHLVQNIVNS

-350 GAKTCESIEKISPN
+350 NAKTCESIEKISPH

-421 FIESPFVVYGAGSV
+421 FIESPFVVCGAGSV
-435 EGLVSQKIKK
+435 EGLLSQKIKK
-445 QSVII
+445 QSGTI
-450 DGKEQV
+450 DGKEQIV
-456 VVDKFGDAILQIPL
+456 VEKFADSILEIPL
-470 TLAKNVGMD
+470 TLARNVGMD
-479 ILDTKTCLQAKL
+479 VLDTKTCLQAKF

-513 SSSKIIETVAVKQQ
+513 SLSKIIETVAVKQQ
-527 IFKTAVEATNLILN
+527 IFKTAVEATNLIVN

>member
-1 MKPNDMID
+1 
-9 YFRSINSNIF
+9 
-19 KKIGEKN
+19 
-26 TMKYPGLLDDDIS
+26 MKYPGLLNDDIS

-52 SGMVVADLVKT
+52 SGTLVADLVKT

-120 STAILIGSLLGNA
+120 SAAILIGSLLGNA

-146 IRGYEMG
+146 VRGYEIG
-153 LDLALNSLDEIKIK
+153 LDLVLDSLDEIKIK

-206 SLDVADLKNHHLS
+206 VLDVADLKNNYFS

-225 EEKIGNVTQIQ
+225 EDKIGNVTEIQ

-256 NNAKIL
+256 NDAKIL
-262 LINESLETMK
+262 LINEPLETMK
-272 TRCESEIEITSPEQ
+272 TRYESEIEITSPKQ

-295 NDLDHLVENIVNS
+295 NDLDHLVQNIVNS

-350 GAKTCESIEKISPN
+350 NAKTCESIEKISPH

-401 KRYLDELH
+401 KQYLDELH

-421 FIESPFVVYGAGSV
+421 FIESPFVVCGAGSV
-435 EGLVSQKIKK
+435 EGLLSQKIKK
-445 QSVII
+445 QSGTI
-450 DGKEQV
+450 DGKEQIV
-456 VVDKFGDAILQIPL
+456 VEKFADSILEIPL
-470 TLAKNVGMD
+470 TLARNVGMD
-479 ILDTKTCLQAKL
+479 VLDTKTCLQAKF

-513 SSSKIIETVAVKQQ
+513 SLSKIIETVAVKQQ
-527 IFKTAVEATNLILN
+527 IFKTAVEATNLIVN

>member
-1 MKPNDMID
+1 
-9 YFRSINSNIF
+9 
-19 KKIGEKN
+19 
-26 TMKYPGLLDDDIS
+26 MKYPGLLDDDIS

-479 ILDTKTCLQAKL
+479 ILNTKTCLQAKL